1 MKALALL
8 AAPLLI
14 ASCASAPIDGGEDAD
29 FDGDGKA
36 DGISIVSK
44 RRRLATSVKCPT
56 DGTTPFKVAFFDAD
70 STIRVS
76 KSGAVTADSATDVNV
91 LPFAA
96 REIKRLVSEGYFIAV
111 VSNQGGVGSGHQTFE
126 TAEKALAL
134 AISKLRRLGAAV
146 HYFDFAEKYD
156 HFRKPETG
164 MAELLEDKLQTK
176 CGVGIDLTQSMMVG
190 DSGYK
195 KGVDG
200 PHPDGR
206 PADDFSNSD
215 RGFAENL
222 GVPFHEPT
230 DFFKWRDYE
239 VYNIALQAE
248 LTDFL
253 DAIDAKAAEL
263 ETSGGDP
270 AEIEALETEAR
281 RNREVNDL

>member
-1 MKALALL
+1 MTACAT
-8 AAPLLI
+8 AP
-14 ASCASAPIDGGEDAD
+14 ADDQFYDDGGGD
-29 FDGDGKA
+29 DGKA
-36 DGISIVSK
+36 DSISVISK
-44 RRRLATSVKCPT
+44 RRRFARSVKCPT
-56 DGTTPFKVAFFDAD
+56 DDTPFKIAFFDAD

-76 KSGAVTADSATDVNV
+76 KSGAVTADNATDVNV

-96 REIKRLVSEGYFIAV
+96 REIKRLAGEGYLIAV

-134 AISKLRRLGAAV
+134 AIAKLRRLGAPV

-156 HFRKPETG
+156 NFRKPNIG
-164 MAELLEDKLQTK
+164 MAELVQSKLETK
-176 CGVGIDLTQSMMVG
+176 CEVGVDLAETFMVG

-195 KGVDG
+195 KDVDG

-215 RGFAENL
+215 RLFAENL

-230 DFFKWRDYE
+230 DFFGWRAYE
-239 VYNIALQAE
+239 VYNIAKQVE

-253 DAIDAKAAEL
+253 DAIEAA
-263 ETSGGDP
+263 GDV
-270 AEIEALETEAR
+270 EEAQ
-281 RNREVNDL
+281 RNREVNDLPQQ